1 MKKNIHLLAFILLIT
16 SCDSYDSSSTTNTEN
31 VDWSNDKYCSVSV
44 DTKFID
50 NLIQNM
56 TIEQKIGQ
64 IIRADIDEVTPAD
77 AKKNQLGT

>member
-1 MKKNIHLLAFILLIT
+1 MKKNIYLLTYILLIT
-16 SCDSYDSSSTTNTEN
+16 SCDSHDPSSIANIEK

-56 TIEQKIGQ
+56 T
-64 IIRADIDEVTPAD
+64 
-77 AKKNQLGT
+77 